1 MARDPVVIVGAGPS
15 GLTAALFLVRAGV
28 PVLVLER
35 GDGIHDDPRAATI
48 HPPTLEMFAA
58 SGVTDRILDQGIEA
72 RFWQFRG
79 RKEGL
84 VALFD
89 LDLLSDITP
98 FPYRVQCEQHRL
110 SRILLA
116 ELGRHPDFTICW
128 NASVDD
134 VVQDSEGADI
144 HAAGR
149 VFRASW
155 VIGADGGR
163 SVVRKS
169 QEIAFEGFT
178 YPERF
183 LVVTTAHDFEPEG
196 FSYSNYLSD
205 PEEWAAIFKVPGDR
219 PEGLWR
225 VTSPTDP
232 NEAESEL
239 LDFSRAEERLLRLL
253 PRDHGYE
260 IVHTNLYAVHQR
272 VAATFRKGR
281 VMLIGDAAHVN
292 NPLGGMGMNFG
303 IHDAVSVAEHL
314 AEVVVNNADPSLID
328 RFDRR
333 RRNVAQAFL
342 QSMTIQNKKTLEERD
357 PVARADRLEEMRAV
371 AADPDRARAHML
383 RTAMIESVRV
393 AAAIQ

>member
-1 MARDPVVIVGAGPS
+1 MAQDPVVIVGAGPS
-15 GLTAALFLVRAGV
+15 GLTAAFFLVRAGV
-28 PVLVLER
+28 PVLMLER
-35 GDGIHDDPRAATI
+35 GDRIYDDPRAATI
-48 HPPTLEMFAA
+48 HPPTLEMFAQ
-58 SGVTDRILDQGIEA
+58 SGVTARILDEGIET

-84 VALFD
+84 VAQFD
-89 LDLLSDITP
+89 LNLLADVTP

-116 ELGRHPDFTICW
+116 ELQKEARFAIRWRMP
-128 NASVDD
+128 VDR
-134 VVQDSEGADI
+134 VVQDDDGVAV
-144 HAAGR
+144 HAGNR
-149 VFRASW
+149 VVRASW

-163 SVVRKS
+163 SVVRKT
-169 QEIAFEGFT
+169 QKIGFEGFT

-205 PEEWAAIFKVPGDR
+205 PDEWAAIFKVPGDR
-219 PEGLWR
+219 PAGLWR
-225 VTSPTDP
+225 VTAPARP
-232 NEAESEL
+232 EEAETDL
-239 LDFSRAEERLLRLL
+239 LDAAKAEARLKRLM
-253 PRDHGYE
+253 PHNAGYE

-303 IHDAVSVAEHL
+303 IHDAGSVAEHL
-314 AEVVVNNADPSLID
+314 TAVFGGANPALLD

-333 RRNVAQAFL
+333 RRHVAQTFL
-342 QSMTIQNKKTLEERD
+342 QSMTIQNKQALEERD
-357 PVARADRLEEMRAV
+357 AVKRAERLAEMRAI
-371 AADPDRARAHML
+371 ADNPDRARAHML
-383 RTAMIESVRV
+383 RTAMIESVR
-393 AAAIQ
+393 AAEAIY